1 MTASTSG
8 DTYNLKIEEN
18 GLVPGHSY
26 TLLGVKEVNTFWKG
40 KIFSYNKSLR

>member
-1 MTASTSG
+1 MIDGTSG

-40 KIFSYNKSLR
+40 KIFS